1 MSHAPASPALA
12 PWKTPLV
19 IIVCG
24 ILMSVLSFG
33 PRQALGL
40 FMLPITQEHGWSRD
54 VLSMSFA
61 VQNLMWGVAQPF
73 VGAIADRFGTLRVFW
88 AGAVLYGLGFAVM
101 ALPLSPLAMHV
112 LSGCLIGFGLAG
124 VSFNLVLAAFA
135 KMLPETMRS
144 TAYGLGTAGSSFG
157 QFLYAPLT
165 AALIGAMGW
174 QNVLFLFAGSCL
186 MMLPLAFALATP
198 PAANSAS
205 APAAPLKQTL
215 ARAFAHPSYVY
226 LVIGFFTCGFQL
238 AFITSH
244 MPAYLLD
251 VGIPAWVGGWALAL
265 IGVFNMMG
273 SMTAGWLTQR
283 MSKPVLLFLI
293 YAGRAIAVLGFVVL
307 PPTPVTA
314 LVFAAS
320 MGFLWLSTVP
330 PTSALV
336 AQMFGTRNMAMLYG
350 FAFFS
355 HQVGGFLGVYLG
367 GYIYEKS
374 GSYMPV
380 WWLGVFLAVGSALI
394 NLPIKEK
401 AVEDAVPQPA

>member
-1 MSHAPASPALA
+1 MPSSSTS

-19 IIVCG
+19 IIACG
-24 ILMSVLSFG
+24 CLMSVLSFG
-33 PRQALGL
+33 PRQVLGL
-40 FMLPITQEHGWSRD
+40 FLLPISTEHGWSRD

-61 VQNLMWGVAQPF
+61 LQNLMWGIGQPF
-73 VGAIADRFGTLRVFW
+73 VGAIADRFGTLKVFW
-88 AGAVLYGLGFAVM
+88 VGAIMYGLGFVVM
-101 ALPLSPLAMHV
+101 ALPLSPIAMHV
-112 LSGCLIGFGLAG
+112 LSGTLIGFGLAG

-135 KMLPETMRS
+135 KMLPENQRS
-144 TAYGLGTAGSSFG
+144 SAYGIGTAASSFG

-165 AALIGAMGW
+165 AGLIGAFGW
-174 QNVLFLFAGSCL
+174 KTVLIMFGASAIALI
-186 MMLPLAFALATP
+186 PLAIPLSTP
-198 PAANSAS
+198 PAA
-205 APAAPLKQTL
+205 PAAPGTVTPSLKTTL
-215 ARAFAHPSYVY
+215 SRAFSHPSYVF
-226 LVIGFFTCGFQL
+226 LVLGFFTCGFQL

-251 VGIPAWVGGWALAL
+251 VGIAPWVGGWAMAL
-265 IGVFNMMG
+265 IGMFNMAG
-273 SMTAGWLTQR
+273 SLTSGWLAQR

-293 YAGRAIAVLGFVVL
+293 YAGRAIAVLGFVVV
-307 PPTPVTA
+307 PPTAASA
-314 LVFAAS
+314 LIFAAS

-336 AQMFGTRNMAMLYG
+336 AQMFGVRNMAMLYG

-367 GYIYEKS
+367 GYVYEKT

-380 WWLGVFLAVGSALI
+380 WWLGVFFAVGSALI

-401 AVEDAVPQPA
+401 SVEDAVPQPA